1 MYYFQFLGNDP
12 SIMGHIYVKGQSEVI
27 FIWAP
32 SCGMTHRRCV
42 ISLAE
47 LSFIL
52 IQVEFIGSSLVYTV
66 SSFYLS
72 THCTVISSDPC
83 HATYPLCN
91 PGLGRSPTEGN
102 GNPFQY
108 SCLGNPT
115 DREVYQATV
124 HGITRVLMTKQHG
137 AVSRI

>member
-1 MYYFQFLGNDP
+1 MYYFQFLGNDS
-12 SIMGHIYVKGQSEVI
+12 SIMGNIYVKGQSEVI

-32 SCGMTHRRCV
+32 SCGMTHRRYV

-52 IQVEFIGSSLVYTV
+52 IQAEFIGYSFVYTV
-66 SSFYLS
+66 SLFYLS
-72 THCTVISSDPC
+72 THCIVISSDPC

-102 GNPFQY
+102 GNPLQY

-115 DREVYQATV
+115 DREAYRATV
-124 HGITRVLMTKQHG
+124 HGIARVLMTKQHG

>member
-1 MYYFQFLGNDP
+1 MYYFQFLGNDS
-12 SIMGHIYVKGQSEVI
+12 SIMGNIYVKGQSEVI

-32 SCGMTHRRCV
+32 SCGMTHRRYI

-52 IQVEFIGSSLVYTV
+52 IQAEFIGYSFVYTV
-66 SSFYLS
+66 SLFYLS
-72 THCTVISSDPC
+72 THCIVISSDPC

-102 GNPFQY
+102 GNSLQY

-115 DREVYQATV
+115 DR
-124 HGITRVLMTKQHG
+124 G
-137 AVSRI
+137 ACRLLSMGSQRIKK